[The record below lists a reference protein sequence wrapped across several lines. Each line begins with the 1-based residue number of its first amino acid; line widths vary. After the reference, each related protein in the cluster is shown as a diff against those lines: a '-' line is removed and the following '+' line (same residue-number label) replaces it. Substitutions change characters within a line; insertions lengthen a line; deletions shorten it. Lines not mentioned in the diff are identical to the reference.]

1 MILKDTK
8 RVRRRPGSDST
19 RESLVANEVKGI
31 ITTFY

>member
-1 MILKDTK
+1 MILKGTK

-19 RESLVANEVKGI
+19 RETLVANEIKVI